1 MKTTQ
6 EPMMDS
12 EMEDVLAVVSPLVK
26 SSFTKLGGPRASV
39 LDAIHQE
46 AQKQTVK
53 RNLRKRLLFSL
64 KITAV
69 AASFLALASTAI
81 VLFPEETSHLFVHAH
96 PKQATQQSLANF
108 VMAYQGMDSDSYFN

>member
-12 EMEDVLAVVSPLVK
+12 EMENVLAVVSPLVK

-39 LDAIHQE
+39 LEAIHQE
-46 AQKQTVK
+46 AQKQTRK
-53 RNLRKRLLFSL
+53 RHLRKRMFFSL
-64 KITAV
+64 KLTAL
-69 AASFLALASTAI
+69 AASLLALASTA
-81 VLFPEETSHLFVHAH
+81 VLLFPEEASHLFAHAH